1 MKSYFL
7 VFGVTLW
14 LLICSPMVSVL
25 SSHETEHVIKFGI
38 FPYKSPR
45 TIVRLFGPIVKRL
58 EAELG
63 MQVQL
68 VTAPDFKT
76 YVARGSKGDYDL
88 AFPCVHCFF
97 LMQEAGYTVIARGQ
111 PDFYGGLVVHRDS
124 GINDIEQLRG
134 MKIAAI
140 GRHSYA
146 GYLFMV
152 ARLYERG
159 IDPAGE
165 VEFSFLG
172 KLDSVLFAVL
182 NGTYDAGIV
191 RRDALADPQ
200 FADLRSDLVFI
211 ATSLPIP
218 QFPFVV
224 KKDMPADHVATIRRV
239 LTAFS
244 MADPDDRQI
253 LESLR
258 ITAISPAVDAHYEE
272 FRGRLQQTLELAP

>member
-1 MKSYFL
+1 M
-7 VFGVTLW
+7 G
-14 LLICSPMVSVL
+14 LLICSPMVSAVF
-25 SSHETEHVIKFGI
+25 SHETDHVIKFGV

-58 EAELG
+58 ESVLG
-63 MQVQL
+63 MRVQL

-76 YVARGSKGDYDL
+76 YVARGRKGDYDL

-111 PDFYGGLVVHRDS
+111 PDFHGGTVVRRDS
-124 GINDIEQLRG
+124 DIRDIEQLRG
-134 MKIAAI
+134 KKIASI

-152 ARLYERG
+152 EQLSERG
-159 IDPAGE
+159 IDPAE

-172 KLDSVLFAVL
+172 KLDSVLYAVL
-182 NGTYDAGIV
+182 NGQYDAGTV
-191 RRDALADPQ
+191 RRDALADPV
-200 FADLRSDLVFI
+200 FADLSGRLTFI
-211 ATSLPIP
+211 ASSPAIP

-224 KKDMPADHVATIRRV
+224 KKDMLADHVAKIRRV

-258 ITAISPAVDAHYEE
+258 ITAISPADDADYEE
-272 FRGRLQQTLELAP
+272 FRRRLQQTLELAP